1 MARLFWPEQKEE
13 VREIAKQERKL
24 LAMQY
29 DASTDCDGLMAIT
42 QEEFQKL
49 KKEKF
54 NNPYAGWITII
65 EDYTEATGR
74 AWEVLEAVNKKFR
87 SQEADE
93 QVLDILNEFPE
104 AGLKVEEITPDFI
117 RYMENSGH
125 EILYRLPS
133 DEYPTAY
140 FVVTSKVYL
149 KCENDAMFAAE
160 AAMM

>member
-1 MARLFWPEQKEE
+1 M
-13 VREIAKQERKL
+13 
-24 LAMQY
+24 
-29 DASTDCDGLMAIT
+29 
-42 QEEFQKL
+42 
-49 KKEKF
+49 
-54 NNPYAGWITII
+54 
-65 EDYTEATGR
+65 
-74 AWEVLEAVNKKFR
+74 
-87 SQEADE
+87 
-93 QVLDILNEFPE
+93 LDILNEFPE